1 MKTYVV
7 AWINFFDNLLEQRQ
21 VEAANEL
28 DAIEAVNPPVLPGGW
43 RKLGDLDEIYQEAF
57 NCDGAL
63 SVIEVK

>member
-7 AWINFFDNLLEQRQ
+7 AWINFFDNLLEQKQ
-21 VEAANEL
+21 VKATDEF
-28 DAIEAVNPPVLPGGW
+28 DAIEKVNPPVLPEDW